1 MARQTRATRHP
12 AYDLFEAR
20 SQAAERMLGNPTTP
34 LFSISD
40 FISLELYQARAFD
53 TSATSWRSSTSLGS
67 SALRNTLLLVMPAD
81 VRFFSFPLLTHSGV
95 CGFVRRAKGCTMQV
109 PSILRGESRTR
120 LLQGIAIGA
129 VASMVI
135 GFSWGG
141 WVTGGAATKLAD
153 ERADTA
159 VVAALTPICVEK
171 FMQNSDAKANL
182 AALQKISTNWE
193 QGQYLEKGGW
203 ATRPGATSSD
213 YHLARACAEKLVQ
226 LKTAAQ

>member
-1 MARQTRATRHP
+1 MPSAGTINF
-12 AYDLFEAR
+12 L
-20 SQAAERMLGNPTTP
+20 
-34 LFSISD
+34 
-40 FISLELYQARAFD
+40 LELRSARVPV
-53 TSATSWRSSTSLGS
+53 STRFLR
-67 SALRNTLLLVMPAD
+67 ALRTARP
-81 VRFFSFPLLTHSGV
+81 TH
-95 CGFVRRAKGCTMQV
+95 RKATNMQV

-141 WVTGGAATKLAD
+141 WVTGGTAIKLAD
-153 ERADTA
+153 ERASSA

-171 FMQNSDAKANL
+171 FLQNSDAKANL
-182 AALQKISTNWE
+182 TVLQKISSNWE

-203 ATRPGATSSD
+203 ATQPGAASPD

-226 LKTAAQ
+226 AKVPAQ